1 MGRPVWK
8 RKSLPFL
15 CAALSASSPAL
26 TAGSRITSEGLTPEN
41 ISGSWKRRL
50 ERERARCVCV
60 SDNRYIHLSMTERAS
75 LAFTRKPSTIGTN
88 TSEVS
93 VTTIIPG

>member
-50 ERERARCVCV
+50 EREREREGEREREREMLCVC
-60 SDNRYIHLSMTERAS
+60 E
-75 LAFTRKPSTIGTN
+75 
-88 TSEVS
+88 
-93 VTTIIPG
+93 